1 MRVAVAEGVQL
12 LVPPLDQGGAVGRD
26 DLVRACL
33 GPGPTVPRPPQPW
46 PGLGAGVRSAPLG
59 LVAVEVAADLRG
71 PGAEPA
77 HEGRQLGQLTGGRV
91 EGEPVRGEHG
101 AELGVRG
108 DRGVADAVD
117 RGEAVAH
124 PHRVQSPPGLLG
136 EDAGVD
142 LEVQVAVR
150 VTGPGGVVPHHGC
163 FDLAHG
169 HLDLAALGSDPGGG
183 VLGDPADDLLGRPGL
198 GRIEGVGDLGM
209 QRGRER
215 PGLGSVHHD
224 LDEPQRLRVGP
235 QPPLRGTGLGV
246 KAGDPLLVGLTGEAP
261 GRGHAG
267 QW

>member
-1 MRVAVAEGVQL
+1 MQL
-12 LVPPLDQGGAVGRD
+12 LVPSADQGGAVGGD

-33 GPGPTVPRPPQPW
+33 RPGPTVPRPPQPG
-46 PGLGAGVRSAPLG
+46 PGFGAGVRVAPLG

-71 PGAEPA
+71 AGTEPA
-77 HEGRQLGQLTGGRV
+77 DVGRQLGQLTGGRV

-101 AELGVRG
+101 AELGVGG
-108 DRGVADAVD
+108 DRCVADAVD

-124 PHRVQSPPGLLG
+124 PDRVQSPPGSFG

-142 LEVQVAVR
+142 LDVQVAVR

-163 FDLAHG
+163 FDLGHR
-169 HLDLAALGSDPGGG
+169 HLDLPALGSDPGGG

-224 LDEPQRLRVGP
+224 LDEPQRLRVGS
-235 QPPLRGTGLGV
+235 QPPLRDTGSDLEEGKTETRGFGNRADAELV
-246 KAGDPLLVGLTGEAP
+246 IEQARARAG
-261 GRGHAG
+261 
-267 QW
+267 